1 MTIKQ
6 VRPAPT
12 SDHCGKD
19 ETLALP
25 TLTPEQRAQALEK
38 AAAAR
43 KQRSELLGKLKDG
56 TTTVQAVLNIKDDQI
71 VIKTRVR
78 QVLEAVPGWGKVKVA
93 QLMEKL
99 EIAESRRVG
108 GLGPRQ
114 REALIAEF
122 N

>member
-1 MTIKQ
+1 M
-6 VRPAPT
+6 
-12 SDHCGKD
+12 
-19 ETLALP
+19 ALP
-25 TLTPEQRAQALEK
+25 TLTPEQRTQALEK

-56 TTTVQAVLNIKDDQI
+56 SMTVQTVLNTTDDQI
-71 VIKTRVR
+71 VVKTKVR

-93 QLMEKL
+93 QLMERL
-99 EIAESRRVG
+99 EIAETRRVG